1 MVKVMHRDSQSD
13 KHTSSA
19 GLAPHPVLEDYYGS
33 AEQRRDKVDNMF
45 NASAEH
51 YDWITNVMSFGSG
64 AWYRNQAL
72 LRAGL
77 KTGMTHLDVG
87 AGTGV
92 VSLLSQ
98 KILKDDG
105 MVVALDPSPGMLGEA
120 KTSGVKQA
128 TLGLGEALPFPDD
141 TFDILTMGYA
151 LRHVAD
157 LKEAFKE
164 YRRVLKPGG
173 KVLILEISKPSSAVA
188 TMFLKGYMKGI
199 VPLATRLFRRSADA
213 EELMRYYWD
222 TIEQCVPP
230 PKIVDALDSVG
241 FLDAKRNVVM
251 GIFSEYTGVK

>member
-1 MVKVMHRDSQSD
+1 
-13 KHTSSA
+13 
-19 GLAPHPVLEDYYGS
+19 
-33 AEQRRDKVDNMF
+33 MF

-64 AWYRNQAL
+64 EWYRKQAL

-77 KTGMTHLDVG
+77 TSGLTHLDVG

-98 KILKDDG
+98 QILADDG

-120 KTSGVKQA
+120 KKSGVQQA

-157 LKEAFKE
+157 LKDAFNE

-173 KVLILEISKPSSAVA
+173 KVLILEISKPSSALA
-188 TMFLKGYMKGI
+188 TSFLKAYMKGV

-213 EELMRYYWD
+213 QELMRYYWD

-230 PKIVDALDSVG
+230 TQIVNALKDVG
-241 FLDAKRNVVM
+241 FQDSKRDVVM